1 MATNLEFIKSV
12 SSTAS
17 SVSVTDCFS
26 DKYDVY
32 QIIVPNYENN
42 TGTNNYNVRLLDN
55 LGNPITAAEYNNAA
69 LILDSNVSF
78 SIQEQQIILL

>member
-17 SVSVTDCFS
+17 SVSVTDCFT

-32 QIIVPNYENN
+32 QIIVYNYEN
-42 TGTNNYNVRLLDN
+42 TQ
-55 LGNPITAAEYNNAA
+55 A
-69 LILDSNVSF
+69 
-78 SIQEQQIILL
+78 QIIIMLDC